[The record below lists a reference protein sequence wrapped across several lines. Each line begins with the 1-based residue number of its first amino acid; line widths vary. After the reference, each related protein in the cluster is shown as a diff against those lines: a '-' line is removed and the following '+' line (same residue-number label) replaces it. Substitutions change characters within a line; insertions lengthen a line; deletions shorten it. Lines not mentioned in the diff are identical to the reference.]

1 MEIDNSHAQKRKK
14 HLFPYRILYIENGI
28 EVCEKKKTT
37 IKNDKFKK
45 NWAKKLRK

>member
-28 EVCEKKKTT
+28 EVCEKKKQQLKMT
-37 IKNDKFKK
+37 N
-45 NWAKKLRK
+45 LRRIGQKS